1 MSSNTSDENAGDSKS
16 SFGGLYAEKDA
27 VAAAARALSSL
38 LPPDAVRL
46 VYDGFS
52 LTSQSGSR
60 TMAFTASGQ
69 AISMTGSSAASQA
82 FNELRRVMYKPGLGS
97 WWSVRMTVWAD
108 GHAQTEFN
116 FDEEPDNRFPPGGVA
131 YLTDLQTY
139 PIDEDK
145 RPEWLRRKIV
155 EGIADLRHNG
165 PKSYPRWLK
174 DMIAQGNKPEWL

>member
-1 MSSNTSDENAGDSKS
+1 MVFAFPPVGD
-16 SFGGLYAEKDA
+16 
-27 VAAAARALSSL
+27 
-38 LPPDAVRL
+38 P
-46 VYDGFS
+46 
-52 LTSQSGSR
+52 QSVKVDSW
-60 TMAFTASGQ
+60 GQ
-69 AISMTGSSAASQA
+69 NKP
-82 FNELRRVMYKPGLGS
+82 FEELRRVMYKPGLGT

-116 FDEEPDNRFPPGGVA
+116 YDKEPDIGFPPGGVA

-145 RPEWLRRKIV
+145 RPEWLRRKVV

-174 DMIAQGNKPEWL
+174 DMIAHGNKPEWL